1 MNNEEKIISILST
14 ISDTVNNLQID
25 MQDLKTDMQE
35 VNDEYLFSMFNAIR
49 NIDDKFTKQVKSS

>member
-14 ISDTVNNLQID
+14 LSDTVNNLQID

-35 VNDEYLFSMFNAIR
+35 VNGEYLFSMFNAIR